1 MYKLRSSSD
10 YFKGNH
16 IKFSIENILSKTNK
30 PDTLTELFDFL
41 LTNSIEVQSL
51 NKKFYLID
59 ARAPLSLLF
68 LFPFHHRVFLYFLL
82 SAYELEVSQRYKS
95 PYIVKTNFSSKDYI
109 LYLASR
115 LANESISSRV
125 LLSITDLS
133 SANNLFRTSL
143 SNKIYEGTLEQRLEY
158 LFSKID
164 VDSSLSKNFIKIAV
178 ENSRYFAAS
187 VVTTYFAI
195 PNGDKILTNIEAWL
209 SQNTLIY

>member
-1 MYKLRSSSD
+1 MYKLRSNSD

-16 IKFSIENILSKTNK
+16 IKFSIENILSRTDK

-41 LTNSIEVQSL
+41 LTNSAEVQSI

-68 LFPFHHRVFLYFLL
+68 LIPFYQRVFLYFLL
-82 SAYELEVSQRYKS
+82 SAYEVDISQSYNS
-95 PYIVKTNFSSKDYI
+95 PYTVKTNFPSKHYT
-109 LYLASR
+109 LSLASR
-115 LANESISSRV
+115 LANESISTRV
-125 LLSITDLS
+125 LLSTTDLS
-133 SANNLFRTSL
+133 ASNILFRTSI
-143 SNKIYEGTLEQRLEY
+143 SNKIYEGTLEERLEY
-158 LFSKID
+158 LFSEIN

-187 VVTTYFAI
+187 VITTHFAV